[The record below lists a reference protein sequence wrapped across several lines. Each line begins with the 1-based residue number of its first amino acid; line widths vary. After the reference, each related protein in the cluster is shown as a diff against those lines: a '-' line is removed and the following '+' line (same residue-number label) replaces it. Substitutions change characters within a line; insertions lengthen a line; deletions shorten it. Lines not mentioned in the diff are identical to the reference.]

1 MKNLIYQYWDGEI
14 NDGAKYSAKLMKA
27 YAEEIGAEY
36 LFELN
41 PKFRTDLGKYSPH
54 YGQFK
59 VVYDSKFKI
68 YDNILFADTDIFPVE
83 KLNKNIFSDFASE
96 VGICTEPYQPKARL
110 KMKGSINS
118 NNDERW
124 AKAIE
129 KKWNKK
135 MPRCEDGLLKVY
147 NSGVVLYSK
156 NGIEKMKKKLVDF
169 KKYVNYIKSCDLPVF
184 YTCDQPYLHAMLQI
198 CELDYQEMDNGW
210 NSYVHYI
217 LDENYN
223 RKINDT
229 RDKGTKFVHIQL
241 RGADNFN
248 EDILYRITNKPVEE
262 WKI

>member
-1 MKNLIYQYWDGEI
+1 
-14 NDGAKYSAKLMKA
+14 
-27 YAEEIGAEY
+27 
-36 LFELN
+36 
-41 PKFRTDLGKYSPH
+41 
-54 YGQFK
+54 
-59 VVYDSKFKI
+59 
-68 YDNILFADTDIFPVE
+68 
-83 KLNKNIFSDFASE
+83 
-96 VGICTEPYQPKARL
+96 
-110 KMKGSINS
+110 
-118 NNDERW
+118 
-124 AKAIE
+124 
-129 KKWNKK
+129 

-217 LDENYN
+217 LDENDN

>member
-96 VGICTEPYQPKARL
+96 VGICTEPD
-110 KMKGSINS
+110 G
-118 NNDERW
+118 
-124 AKAIE
+124 
-129 KKWNKK
+129 KK
-135 MPRCEDGLLKVY
+135 
-147 NSGVVLYSK
+147 
-156 NGIEKMKKKLVDF
+156 
-169 KKYVNYIKSCDLPVF
+169 
-184 YTCDQPYLHAMLQI
+184 Q
-198 CELDYQEMDNGW
+198 
-210 NSYVHYI
+210 
-217 LDENYN
+217 
-223 RKINDT
+223 
-229 RDKGTKFVHIQL
+229 
-241 RGADNFN
+241 
-248 EDILYRITNKPVEE
+248 
-262 WKI
+262 